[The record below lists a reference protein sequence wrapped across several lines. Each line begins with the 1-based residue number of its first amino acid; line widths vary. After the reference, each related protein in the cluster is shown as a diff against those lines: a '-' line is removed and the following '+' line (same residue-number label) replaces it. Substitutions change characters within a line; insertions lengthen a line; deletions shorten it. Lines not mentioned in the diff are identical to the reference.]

1 MGRLAWA
8 YVPPPD
14 SDTPMVLEVIN
25 PTFWVLMEMELG
37 IWAINL
43 LTIGPLLR
51 QLNIGSTI
59 SSIYSRISGTST
71 STSTSVS
78 GNSRKTRRSTVKS
91 ATRVSCEMIPPHH
104 ENDSAAALAT
114 KQSWSS
120 ADWA

>member
-1 MGRLAWA
+1 MGRLAWV

-14 SDTPMVLEVIN
+14 SETPMVLQVIN

-51 QLNIGSTI
+51 QLNIGSAI
-59 SSIYSRISGTST
+59 SSLYSRISGTST
-71 STSTSVS
+71 STTAS

-91 ATRVSCEMIPPHH
+91 ATTVSCEMVPPHH

-120 ADWA
+120 TDWA